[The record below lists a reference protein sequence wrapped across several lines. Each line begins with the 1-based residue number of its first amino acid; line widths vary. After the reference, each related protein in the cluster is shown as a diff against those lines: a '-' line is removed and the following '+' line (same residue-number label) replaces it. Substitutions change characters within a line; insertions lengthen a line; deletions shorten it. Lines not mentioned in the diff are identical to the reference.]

1 MITMM
6 NLINMI
12 PDHIGWV
19 LVGVTGTL
27 CALMA
32 YKLAKVFVEMYKDWR
47 EDLDEDFEMS
57 EE

>member
-12 PDHIGWV
+12 PDHIGWT
-19 LVGVTGTL
+19 LVG
-27 CALMA
+27 ALGMA
-32 YKLAKVFVEMYKDWR
+32 CVFMLFLLGKTFVEMYKDWH
-47 EDLDEDFEMS
+47 EDLEEDCEES